1 MPNIVERKYLHK
13 PQDRLKEIL
22 GFYLF
27 FFKQGRMQMQSPTTP
42 NYEVEFPTFGEIAGV
57 STSGVQQ
64 ISLTL
69 GKPPS

>member
-13 PQDRLKEIL
+13 PQDGLKEIV
-22 GFYLF
+22 GFYLLIF
-27 FFKQGRMQMQSPTTP
+27 LKQGRMQMQSPTTP
-42 NYEVEFPTFGEIAGV
+42 NYEVEFPAFGEIARV

-69 GKPPS
+69 